1 MSQSHMSQSH
11 ILGVLELFL
20 GVPFPLMSFIFLW
33 KTFAF
38 SEKKITFAAYI
49 L

>member
-1 MSQSHMSQSH
+1 MGVNLFQYKTF
-11 ILGVLELFL
+11 GVLELFL
-20 GVPFPLMSFIFLW
+20 GVPFPLMSFNYLW
-33 KTFAF
+33 KTLAF